1 MLDQLTEQIPPEVL
15 KELQEIYREEALVR
29 AVAFDERCADIARFN
44 DGFAHAV
51 DGVGAPTV
59 RFDADHFHMRRVME
73 GADPNDPEFRKWL
86 AKRDES
92 AYARV
97 KSKGC
102 KIQVGYTGIRSDR
115 PRFHKSYG

>member
-1 MLDQLTEQIPPEVL
+1 MLDVLTEQLPPEVMH
-15 KELQEIYREEALVR
+15 ELQEIYREEAIAR
-29 AVAFDERCADIARFN
+29 ACAFEDREADIARLN
-44 DGFAHAV
+44 EQSAFAM
-51 DGVGAPTV
+51 DGVGAPIV

-102 KIQVGYTGIRSDR
+102 KIQVGYTGIRSDS